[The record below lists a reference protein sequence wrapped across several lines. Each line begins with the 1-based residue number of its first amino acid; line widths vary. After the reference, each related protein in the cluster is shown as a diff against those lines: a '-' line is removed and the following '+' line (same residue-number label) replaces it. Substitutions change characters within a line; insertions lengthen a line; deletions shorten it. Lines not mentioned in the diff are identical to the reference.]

1 MYLELFTVTILCMFI
16 TVIYQCLIKRLLLFW
31 STLEWKTDAQTFYLI
46 SYFMFPN
53 KMLNVCSKVRVHIFR
68 WSIPQLACK
77 KYLKIKKGQMGE
89 SPCVIYCIG
98 VRLVNILSSSGL
110 WMSPRY
116 HSIVV
121 LLLLS
126 RSQTS
131 FKVEEAEA
139 SENVVSLFF

>member
-1 MYLELFTVTILCMFI
+1 
-16 TVIYQCLIKRLLLFW
+16 
-31 STLEWKTDAQTFYLI
+31 
-46 SYFMFPN
+46 
-53 KMLNVCSKVRVHIFR
+53 
-68 WSIPQLACK
+68 
-77 KYLKIKKGQMGE
+77 MGE